1 MKIPI
6 FISVQSNVAYGFVGN
21 RVATFV
27 LQRLV
32 NEVIAI
38 HTAYYS
44 HHPGHGFSVGSVEL
58 SSDVFKIVEG
68 IKRLGL
74 LSTCN
79 GILTGFL
86 GSSDVGLVVKNM
98 IQEAQQ
104 SSSSIFYLC
113 DPVVGDTGKGIYVNP
128 ELCLFFKEHLLPLA
142 TITTPNHFEAE
153 LLTDISIRTIKDAQ
167 QAASILHDNGPSIV
181 VITSL
186 ACEEIGS
193 SKIGTFLSFEGKCF
207 LAITPLVLSSFTL
220 GGCGDLFS
228 ALFLSH
234 FYRSR
239 NPIQALEAAVASTY
253 SIIELTISV
262 QAHELQIVRG
272 QPYLIKPI
280 FPIKVQGI

>member
-1 MKIPI
+1 MKIPL

-27 LQRLV
+27 LQSLV

-44 HHPGHGFSVGSVEL
+44 HHPGHGFSTGCVEP
-58 SSDVFKIVEG
+58 SSHVLKIVEG
-68 IKRLGL
+68 VKHLGL
-74 LSTCN
+74 LALCD
-79 GILTGFL
+79 GMLTGFL
-86 GSSDVGLVVKNM
+86 GSVDIGFVVKNL
-98 IQEAQQ
+98 IQELQQ
-104 SSSSIFYLC
+104 FSSSFFYLC
-113 DPVVGDTGKGIYVNP
+113 DPVMGDFGKGVYVNP
-128 ELCLFFKEHLLPLA
+128 ELCSFFKEHLLPLA
-142 TITTPNHFEAE
+142 TIITPNHFEAE
-153 LLTDISIRTIKDAQ
+153 LLTNISIKTIKDAQ
-167 QAASILHDNGPSIV
+167 RAASILHGCGPSIV

-186 ACEEIGS
+186 ACEEVGS
-193 SKIGTFLSFEGKCF
+193 SQIGTFLSFEGKCF
-207 LAITPLVLSSFTL
+207 LAITPLLLSPFVL

-234 FYRSR
+234 FYRNR
-239 NPIQALEAAVASTY
+239 DPVATLEAAVASTY

-272 QPYLIKPI
+272 QRYLIKPI